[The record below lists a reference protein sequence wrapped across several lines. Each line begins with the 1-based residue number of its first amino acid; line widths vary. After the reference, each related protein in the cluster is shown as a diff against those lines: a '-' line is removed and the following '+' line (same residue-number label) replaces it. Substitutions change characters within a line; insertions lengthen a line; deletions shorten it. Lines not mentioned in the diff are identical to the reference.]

1 MESKVK
7 LSTFSLM
14 LTLILTGVLIVA
26 VSYFLWNHEDKG
38 IIGAVILFFMVI
50 SGWLYGPV
58 TIAADEKS
66 VTIKSVLRKQRL
78 DISNIESVELFQ
90 PSMASIRIFGSG
102 GYMGYWGVYRGYI
115 GRYIAYY
122 GKADECF
129 LINMK
134 NGGKYVLG
142 CENPEEMVNFINSKI
157 KSLE

>member
-14 LTLILTGVLIVA
+14 LTLILTGVLIIA

-38 IIGAVILFFMVI
+38 IIGAVILFFMLI

-90 PSMASIRIFGSG
+90 PTMASIRIFGSG

-122 GKADECF
+122 GKASDCF
-129 LINMK
+129 MINMK

-142 CENPEEMVNFINSKI
+142 FENPEEMVNFINSKI
-157 KSLE
+157 ESLE